1 VPQGDKGGIEQ
12 RKADHLA
19 LVADG
24 DVSFRKSALL
34 GCVELLH
41 DALPEL
47 AVDEVDLTTELA
59 GKRLRAPLVIA
70 GMTGGTDEAARLNRD
85 LARAAQDAGVAFG
98 LGSQRA
104 MLVRPETAW
113 TFEVRD
119 AAPDVVLL
127 ANLGVVQAGQMAV
140 AEVRKL
146 CARVGADALAVHLN
160 PGMELVQ
167 PGGDRDFRGALAT
180 LARLRDGLELP
191 LVVKETGCGIS
202 PDVAARLRKLGIATV
217 DVGGAGGTS
226 WVGVETRRAE
236 GAQRGVGEALWDWG
250 VPTAVSVVACARAGL
265 ETIATGGL
273 RDGLDV
279 ARALALGARACGLAA
294 PLLKAH
300 REGGLAAA
308 SALLATLIDTVR
320 AVLVLTGCR
329 RPDDLRRRPRVIL
342 EPLRSWLEQLGLE
355 GRPPADDVPA

>member
-1 VPQGDKGGIEQ
+1 MSDRGIEQ

-24 DVSFRKSALL
+24 DVAFRRSSLL
-34 GCVELLH
+34 SCVELMH

-47 AVDEVDLTTELA
+47 DTREVDLTTELA

-70 GMTGGTDEAARLNRD
+70 GMTGGTDEAARLNKD
-85 LARAAQDAGVAFG
+85 LALVAQNAGVAFG

-119 AAPDVVLL
+119 VAPDVVLL
-127 ANLGVVQAGQMAV
+127 ANLGVVQAGQLAV

-146 CARVGADALAVHLN
+146 CARVGADALCVHLN

-167 PGGDRDFRGALAT
+167 PGGDRDFRGALGT

-191 LVVKETGCGIS
+191 IIVKETGCGLS
-202 PDVAARLRKLGIATV
+202 PEVALRLRKLGITTV

-236 GAQRGVGEALWDWG
+236 GAQRGIGEALWDWG
-250 VPTAVSVVACARAGL
+250 VPTAVSVVGCARAGL

-279 ARALALGARACGLAA
+279 ARALALGARAAGLAA

-300 REGGLAAA
+300 RDGGAAA
-308 SALLATLIDTVR
+308 AEALLGTLIETVR
-320 AVLVLTGCR
+320 SVLVLTGCR
-329 RPDDLRRRPRVIL
+329 RPDELARRPRVIL
-342 EPLRSWLEQLGLE
+342 PPLRDWLEQLGLW
-355 GRPPADDVPA
+355 GPGGKIVPDVP